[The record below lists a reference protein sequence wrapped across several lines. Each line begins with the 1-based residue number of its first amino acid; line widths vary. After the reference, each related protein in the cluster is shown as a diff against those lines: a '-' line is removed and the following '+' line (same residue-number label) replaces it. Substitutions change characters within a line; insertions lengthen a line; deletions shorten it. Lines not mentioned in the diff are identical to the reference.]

1 MAADTRAA
9 LRAAALIARADAE
22 DAMWIDFIEF
32 GIAQGLQ
39 QVNTFV
45 SLRKSIRVQLS
56 PFQRNNQLAIAVTPA
71 NPSDHAIIRPNQGP
85 SVTDINDAY
94 LLSGRDDPQCR

>member
-9 LRAAALIARADAE
+9 LRAAALIARASE

-45 SLRKSIRVQLS
+45 SLRKLIRLQLS
-56 PFQRNNQLAIAVTPA
+56 PFQSNNQLTIIVTPA
-71 NPSDHAIIRPNQGP
+71 NPSDHTIIRPNQGP
-85 SVTDINDAY
+85 SVSDIDDTY
-94 LLSGRDDPQCR
+94 LLSGGDAPQWR